1 MSASFRAL
9 LRGTAAV
16 RKLRF
21 VNNLSFVHG
30 CRGDGC
36 KLGLPWATATAPV
49 ANQTVVPVRCLTNGS
64 GQGVSSTGASASA
77 SEGNMGASSSKRGF
91 RPRTILRSQ
100 TPVGELIRGRG
111 ERVYQIAADDTMH
124 NALKKMFIHNIG
136 SLLVVEQALQ
146 DDEACKPVGIITER
160 DLTRLLI
167 SRGSSGNVSA
177 GNTTADLL
185 VTVKVHEFMTK
196 ANALISVTPD
206 TDLAS
211 VLELMASRRLRHLP
225 VVRDSR
231 AIGMVSIGD
240 VVRRLIEESREE
252 ADALKEYIAGTY

>member
-1 MSASFRAL
+1 MLRTGRGCWSGCGRLALRSIVVDGTSVGLRYATSGSEQRTSSAADRAS
-9 LRGTAAV
+9 GVAA
-16 RKLRF
+16 
-21 VNNLSFVHG
+21 
-30 CRGDGC
+30 
-36 KLGLPWATATAPV
+36 
-49 ANQTVVPVRCLTNGS
+49 
-64 GQGVSSTGASASA
+64 
-77 SEGNMGASSSKRGF
+77 EASSPKREF

-100 TPVGELIRGRG
+100 TPVEELIRGRG
-111 ERVYQIAADDTMH
+111 ERVYQIAANDTMN

-136 SLLVVEQALQ
+136 CLLVVEQALQ
-146 DDEACKPVGIITER
+146 NDEACKPVGIITER

-177 GNTTADLL
+177 GDTTADLL
-185 VTVKVHEFMTK
+185 MTVKVHEFMTK

-225 VVRDSR
+225 VVRDGQ

>member
-1 MSASFRAL
+1 MRSILRTFRKTSVFWRQFWAFDCEKALNASYGTWMQSQARL
-9 LRGTAAV
+9 LPT
-16 RKLRF
+16 L
-21 VNNLSFVHG
+21 
-30 CRGDGC
+30 
-36 KLGLPWATATAPV
+36 
-49 ANQTVVPVRCLTNGS
+49 VPVRRRF
-64 GQGVSSTGASASA
+64 
-77 SEGNMGASSSKRGF
+77 ASSSWGQQGSETSSATNSAGSDSAASVASQTKRDF

-111 ERVYQIAADDTMH
+111 ERVYQIAANDTMQ

-136 SLLVVEQALQ
+136 CLLVVEQPQ
-146 DDEACKPVGIITER
+146 QNDEACKPVGIISER

-167 SRGSSGNVSA
+167 SRGSSGAVSA
-177 GNTTADLL
+177 GRTTADLL
-185 VTVKVHEFMTK
+185 LTVKVHEFMTK

-225 VVRDSR
+225 VVRDGQ